1 MPSMPYT
8 QRQPHK
14 KTKRLDETSYMTT
27 HANDNK
33 NAEADIRN
41 SEPKIDNSHRHHMV
55 LEVKD
60 S

>member
-1 MPSMPYT
+1 MPYT

-27 HANDNK
+27 HANDNR